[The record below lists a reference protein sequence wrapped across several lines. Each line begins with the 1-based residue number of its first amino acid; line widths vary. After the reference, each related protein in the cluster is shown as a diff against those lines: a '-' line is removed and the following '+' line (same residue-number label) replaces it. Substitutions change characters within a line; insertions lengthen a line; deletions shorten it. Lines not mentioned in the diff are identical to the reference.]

1 MTLEHIVAFT
11 AGIILWTAL
20 PGPGIAIVISQTLAA
35 GRKAG
40 FAVIAGLIFAD
51 VVFLGIAF
59 VELLAIAA
67 AMGPMFQLVKY
78 GAAAYL
84 IWRGYKLIVATD
96 SSVVVK
102 TDQHGNLWQG
112 VSLGL
117 LATLSNPKAILFF
130 GSLMPTLIDMTAVAV
145 VDLVIMA
152 GIVAGV
158 SFVIYGCCVILSD
171 RTRHLV
177 SSARA
182 ANYVRK
188 ITGSIFIG
196 SGVVVATR

>member
-1 MTLEHIVAFT
+1 MGFT
-11 AGIILWTAL
+11 AGMMLWTAL
-20 PGPGIAIVISQTLAA
+20 PGPGLAIVVSQALAS

-40 FAVIAGLIFAD
+40 FAVIAGLILAD

-59 VELLAIAA
+59 IGLLAIAA
-67 AMGPMFQLVKY
+67 AMGPMFLIVKY
-78 GAAAYL
+78 AGAAYL
-84 IWRGYKLIVATD
+84 IWRGYKLIVAPD

-102 TDQHGNLWQG
+102 SERNGDVWQG
-112 VSLGL
+112 VGLGL

-130 GSLMPTLIDMTAVAV
+130 GSLMPTLIDMTVVAAV
-145 VDLVIMA
+145 DFLVLA

-158 SFVIYGCCVILSD
+158 SFVIYGCCVILAD
-171 RTRHLV
+171 RTRHLLV
-177 SSARA
+177 SPRA
-182 ANYVRK
+182 ASCLRK